1 LTSLYKLEH
10 EKLKPSA
17 ATPNSLSFPQF
28 VATPPQRSPKAAKVH
43 ARIVNNPLMRI
54 GIISTNGLAR
64 YQSLIV
70 PWSRIFTPRTYAT
83 DRKKRMHLQNE
94 LIETQDKGGL
104 SGRIHILG
112 MGNIG
117 CFVAHSLASRMTR
130 PPITILL
137 HNRDMY
143 ERWLQRKQT
152 IRLMTNGSDDNKT
165 GFDVNVLD
173 NETWYSIPYWD
184 ERIPRPN
191 PEEQEKYES
200 QLEMNEAQSSE
211 VDNFDTEDEK
221 IECLIVTTKAPFTV
235 KALSSVSHRLNPDST
250 VLFLQNGMGVIDE
263 VNEKVFPDPT
273 DRPHYLQGIISHGVK
288 MKKPFHIEYT
298 GLGTTRIGNVLPPTN
313 DAKPRNTD
321 WAPSTKYLARTL
333 TLTPPLVAVAESPI
347 AVFQSQIEKLA
358 MNCVINPLTALLD
371 VNNGE
376 LLYNY
381 HMTRTMR
388 MLLAEISTV
397 ICALPELDGVPGVKE
412 RFSTERLKTL
422 VVKLANAT
430 AANTSSML
438 QDVRAMKMTEIEYIN
453 GYIVRRGDELG
464 IRCAL
469 NYMIMQL
476 VLGRNHISKLR
487 EAGAV
492 PLSPLEAEEM
502 EDEKGL

>member
-1 LTSLYKLEH
+1 MER
-10 EKLKPSA
+10 E
-17 ATPNSLSFPQF
+17 
-28 VATPPQRSPKAAKVH
+28 
-43 ARIVNNPLMRI
+43 
-54 GIISTNGLAR
+54 
-64 YQSLIV
+64 
-70 PWSRIFTPRTYAT
+70 
-83 DRKKRMHLQNE
+83 NE
-94 LIETQDKGGL
+94 LIEAQDEGRL

-117 CFVAHSLASRMTR
+117 CFVAHSLASRMSR

-137 HNRDMY
+137 HTREMY

-165 GFDVNVLD
+165 GFDVNVWN
-173 NETWYSIPYWD
+173 NETWYSIPYYD
-184 ERIPRPN
+184 ERNPRLS
-191 PEEQEKYES
+191 PEEQQEYNS
-200 QLEMNEAQSSE
+200 QLELDDDPSAE
-211 VDNFDTEDEK
+211 VDNFGIDDEK
-221 IECLIVTTKAPFTV
+221 IECLIVATKAPLTV
-235 KALSSVSHRLNPDST
+235 KALAPVSHRLTPDST
-250 VLFLQNGMGVIDE
+250 ILFLQNGMGVIDE
-263 VNEKVFPDPT
+263 VNEKIFPDASL
-273 DRPHYLQGIISHGVK
+273 RPHYLQGIISHGVK

-298 GLGTTRIGNVLPPTN
+298 GLGTTIIGKLPSSTT
-313 DAKPRNTD
+313 TD
-321 WAPSTKYLARTL
+321 VKRTYAEPPETGWAPSSKYLARTL
-333 TLTPPLVAVAESPI
+333 TLTPPLVAVAKPPI
-347 AVFQSQIEKLA
+347 SLLQSQLEKLA
-358 MNCVINPLTALLD
+358 MNCVINPLTAILD
-371 VNNGE
+371 VKNGE

-438 QDVRAMKMTEIEYIN
+438 QDVHALKTTEIEYIN

-469 NYMIMQL
+469 NYMMVQL
-476 VLGRNHISKLR
+476 VLGRTHISKLR
-487 EAGAV
+487 EAGAM

-502 EDEKGL
+502 EGEEGL

>member
-1 LTSLYKLEH
+1 
-10 EKLKPSA
+10 
-17 ATPNSLSFPQF
+17 
-28 VATPPQRSPKAAKVH
+28 
-43 ARIVNNPLMRI
+43 M
-54 GIISTNGLAR
+54 
-64 YQSLIV
+64 
-70 PWSRIFTPRTYAT
+70 
-83 DRKKRMHLQNE
+83 E
-94 LIETQDKGGL
+94 LIETQDEGRL

-130 PPITILL
+130 PLITILL
-137 HNRDMY
+137 HNREMY

-165 GFDVNVLD
+165 GFDVNVWD
-173 NETWYSIPYWD
+173 NETWYSIPYYD
-184 ERIPRPN
+184 ERNSRFSPQ
-191 PEEQEKYES
+191 EQEEYAPH
-200 QLEMNEAQSSE
+200 LETDDIPSSE
-211 VDNFDTEDEK
+211 VDAFDTDDEE
-221 IECLIVTTKAPFTV
+221 IECLIVTTKAPFAA
-235 KALSSVSHRLNPDST
+235 KAVSSVSHRLTPDST
-250 VLFLQNGMGVIDE
+250 ILFLQNGMGVIDE
-263 VNEKVFPDPT
+263 VNEKVFPDPSV
-273 DRPHYLQGIISHGVK
+273 RPHYLQGIVSHGVK

-298 GLGTTRIGNVLPPTN
+298 GLGTTIIGKLPSSTAT
-313 DAKPRNTD
+313 DAKRTYAKPLEAE

-333 TLTPPLVAVAESPI
+333 TLTPPLVAVAKPPI
-347 AVFQSQIEKLA
+347 TLLQNQLEKLA

-371 VNNGE
+371 VKNGE

-430 AANTSSML
+430 AENTSSML
-438 QDVRAMKMTEIEYIN
+438 QDMHGMKLTEIEYIN

-476 VLGRNHISKLR
+476 VLGKSHISKLR

-502 EDEKGL
+502 EGDEGL

>member
-1 LTSLYKLEH
+1 
-10 EKLKPSA
+10 
-17 ATPNSLSFPQF
+17 
-28 VATPPQRSPKAAKVH
+28 
-43 ARIVNNPLMRI
+43 MRI
-54 GIISTNGLAR
+54 GTIGTNGLAR
-64 YQSLIV
+64 YQPFIV
-70 PWSRIFTPRTYAT
+70 PWSRSFVSRTGAPNRKWVYRENEEVETP
-83 DRKKRMHLQNE
+83 
-94 LIETQDKGGL
+94 DKGSL

-130 PPITILL
+130 PLITLLL

-173 NETWYSIPYWD
+173 NKTWYSMPYWD
-184 ERIPRPN
+184 ERNPRLS
-191 PEEQEKYES
+191 PEEEEENYTS
-200 QLEMNEAQSSE
+200 QLETNDAPSSE
-211 VDNFDTEDEK
+211 VDDFTDDEK
-221 IECLIVTTKAPFTV
+221 IECLIVTTKAPLTV
-235 KALSSVSHRLNPDST
+235 KALSSVSHRLTPDST

-263 VNEKVFPDPT
+263 VNEKVFPDPS

-298 GLGTTRIGNVLPPTN
+298 GLGTTSIGNVLSSIPTTT
-313 DAKPRNTD
+313 DGKPSNTP

-333 TLTPPLVAVAESPI
+333 TLTAPLVAVAKSPI
-347 AVFQSQIEKLA
+347 AILQDQLEKLA

-371 VNNGE
+371 VKNGE

-381 HMTRTMR
+381 HMTRSMR

-412 RFSTERLKTL
+412 RFSTERLKAR
-422 VVKLANAT
+422 VIKLANAT
-430 AANTSSML
+430 AQNTSSML
-438 QDVRAMKMTEIEYIN
+438 QDVHAMKTTEIEYIN
-453 GYIVRRGDELG
+453 GYIVRRGNELG

-469 NYMIMQL
+469 NYIIMQL
-476 VLGRNHISKLR
+476 VLGRNQISKLR

-492 PLSPLEAEEM
+492 PLSPLEVEEM
-502 EDEKGL
+502 EGEEGL

>member
-1 LTSLYKLEH
+1 
-10 EKLKPSA
+10 
-17 ATPNSLSFPQF
+17 
-28 VATPPQRSPKAAKVH
+28 
-43 ARIVNNPLMRI
+43 MRI
-54 GIISTNGLAR
+54 GSINANGLTR
-64 YQSLIV
+64 YQSFIV
-70 PWSRIFTPRTYAT
+70 PWSRICAPRNYAT
-83 DRKKRMHLQNE
+83 DRQNWIHRENE
-94 LIETQDKGGL
+94 LLKTQDEGRL

-130 PPITILL
+130 PLITILL

-152 IRLMTNGSDDNKT
+152 IRLMTNGLDDNKT

-173 NETWYSIPYWD
+173 NETWYSIPYYD
-184 ERIPRPN
+184 EQN
-191 PEEQEKYES
+191 SKLSTEEQDAHAS
-200 QLEMNEAQSSE
+200 QLETNDTPSSE
-211 VDNFDTEDEK
+211 VDSFGVDDEK

-235 KALSSVSHRLNPDST
+235 KALSSVSHRLTPDST
-250 VLFLQNGMGVIDE
+250 ILFLQNGMGIVDE
-263 VNEKVFPDPT
+263 VSEKVFPDASV
-273 DRPHYLQGIISHGVK
+273 RPHYLQGIISHGIK

-298 GLGTTRIGNVLPPTN
+298 GLGATTIGNVLPRKS
-313 DAKPRNTD
+313 DAKPRKDTD

-333 TLTPPLVAVAESPI
+333 TLTPSLVAVAVSPM
-347 AVFQSQIEKLA
+347 AVLQAQLEKLA
-358 MNCVINPLTALLD
+358 VNCVINPLTALLD
-371 VNNGE
+371 VKNGE

-388 MLLAEISTV
+388 MLLAEISIV
-397 ICALPELDGVPGVKE
+397 ICALPELDGVPGIKE
-412 RFSTERLKTL
+412 RFSTERLRKL
-422 VVKLANAT
+422 VVKVANAT

-438 QDVRAMKMTEIEYIN
+438 QDVHAMKLTEIDYIN

-476 VLGRNHISKLR
+476 VLAKNHISKLR

-502 EDEKGL
+502 EGGNGI